1 MPPRRPRESLDS
13 VKARLVREQK
23 GRTDRRVRELL
34 QPIQSVEDS
43 DDSEEENRLIQ
54 RSGRREHKNQ
64 ATQTDSSSLSFCC
77 GVVVGVFVVIILLF
91 CLIGVIG
98 NDRQRMAR

>member
-1 MPPRRPRESLDS
+1 MPPRRQRESLDS

-23 GRTDRRVRELL
+23 VRTDRRVRELL
-34 QPIQSVEDS
+34 QPIQTVEDS

-54 RSGRREHKNQ
+54 RRRRREHKDQ

-77 GVVVGVFVVIILLF
+77 GVLVGVFVVVILLF
-91 CLIGVIG
+91 CLIGLIG
-98 NDRQRMAR
+98 NERQRLAR